1 MNRSMMIYSA
11 RLMSFRPREGC
22 EMNRQKSTKNI
33 TISIEIKSNRQLKNA
48 MILLDKPLM
57 NDYNIFA
64 IHFMIILAQLSN
76 HVNYKNVRTSR
87 FFHFFPC
94 QKT

>member
-1 MNRSMMIYSA
+1 
-11 RLMSFRPREGC
+11 
-22 EMNRQKSTKNI
+22 
-33 TISIEIKSNRQLKNA
+33 